1 MTSTATHVGSSF
13 VPRVTSMVGA
23 EELKLMSRFPHRERP
38 STWEATAVTREE
50 VLERLARPPLRAVE
64 PSAQANRMFG
74 ARLLLDWLMTFPGET
89 WQQRWQESP
98 AHGQH
103 IASQGWRDAFAAW
116 ARPEGRV
123 SRRETL
129 LVGVLALL
137 CADAVRPDPEF
148 LIGSRSRHLRPA
160 LETTRDPEGFAR
172 LRASLPTNISAANI
186 SSGLKTIAEIMACR
200 GGAIE
205 DIVVGD
211 LLLWQSKNPRNS
223 NGRIQLAYTWL
234 RDLGL
239 FPADAPHTLF
249 RISNRTGQL
258 TPADLVDRY
267 ELQCRPIRDLLVAY
281 LSHRSVGL
289 DFTTLQAL
297 TISLALRFWGDLER
311 HHPGID
317 SLRLPAEVMTAWKV
331 RLATKTVRKRLPDG
345 SFREFTEPRRGA
357 IGIKTQVRAFYL
369 DLAEWAVEDP
379 GQWAAWVAPCP
390 ISEAE
395 CSGRKAEKQ
404 LKARMDQRTRE
415 RLPAL
420 PTLVKTAH
428 RLLKEA
434 TMRLDALNA
443 APLGSEFSVLG
454 ETFRVPRFSKCADGR
469 PVHAWDA
476 KGTRRSFAGEERSA
490 FWGWAAIEILRHTGI
505 RIEELLE
512 LGHHSIVS
520 YKLPTTGQTVP
531 LLQIAPSKTDQERL
545 VLVTPELADV
555 LSTVVSRV
563 RGSDGRVPV
572 LRSYDHYERVWNP
585 PMPLLFQDRSG
596 GYLRPLSRAT
606 IRRGLDV
613 TMLASG
619 LTDSA
624 GAPLIFQPHDFR
636 RIFITDS
643 ILNGLPPHIAQ
654 VIAGHDHI
662 GTTMGYAAIYPTDA
676 IEAHRAFIARRRA
689 LRPADEYRTV
699 TPEEWGEFL
708 GHFERRKLALGDCG
722 RAYGTDC
729 AHEHA
734 CVRCPAL
741 IVHATERPRLV
752 EIRDNLLT
760 RILEAER
767 EGWLGEIEGLQSS
780 LTHAEEKLA
789 QLDAQ
794 ISRKQESVDLGIPT
808 FREIVA
814 RTTAAATPPEPRD

>member
-13 VPRVTSMVGA
+13 VPKVTSMVGA
-23 EELKLMSRFPHRERP
+23 EELKLMNQFPHRERP
-38 STWEATAVTREE
+38 STWEATAITREE
-50 VLERLARPPLRAVE
+50 VLERVARPPLRAVE

-89 WQQRWQESP
+89 WQQRWQTSP

-103 IASQGWRDAFAAW
+103 IASQGWRGAFAAW
-116 ARPEGRV
+116 ARLEGRV

-129 LVGVLALL
+129 LVGLLALL

-200 GGAIE
+200 GGAIK

-234 RDLGL
+234 RDSGL

-267 ELQCRPIRDLLVAY
+267 ELKCRPIRDLLVAY

-379 GQWAAWVAPCP
+379 GQWASWVAPCP

-428 RLLKEA
+428 RQLKEA
-434 TMRLDALNA
+434 TIRLDALNA
-443 APLGSEFSVLG
+443 APLGSDFSVLG

-469 PVHAWDA
+469 PIHAWDA

-520 YKLPTTGQTVP
+520 YRLPTTGQTVP

-545 VLVTPELADV
+545 VLVTPDLADV

-613 TMLASG
+613 TLLASG

-624 GAPLIFQPHDFR
+624 GDPLIFQPHDFR

-729 AHEHA
+729 AHEHVPLTELA
-734 CVRCPAL
+734 WAL
-741 IVHATERPRLV
+741 FEV
-752 EIRDNLLT
+752 N
-760 RILEAER
+760 
-767 EGWLGEIEGLQSS
+767 S
-780 LTHAEEKLA
+780 
-789 QLDAQ
+789 
-794 ISRKQESVDLGIPT
+794 
-808 FREIVA
+808 
-814 RTTAAATPPEPRD
+814 

>member
-1 MTSTATHVGSSF
+1 
-13 VPRVTSMVGA
+13 
-23 EELKLMSRFPHRERP
+23 
-38 STWEATAVTREE
+38 
-50 VLERLARPPLRAVE
+50 
-64 PSAQANRMFG
+64 
-74 ARLLLDWLMTFPGET
+74 
-89 WQQRWQESP
+89 
-98 AHGQH
+98 
-103 IASQGWRDAFAAW
+103 
-116 ARPEGRV
+116 
-123 SRRETL
+123 
-129 LVGVLALL
+129 
-137 CADAVRPDPEF
+137 
-148 LIGSRSRHLRPA
+148 
-160 LETTRDPEGFAR
+160 
-172 LRASLPTNISAANI
+172 
-186 SSGLKTIAEIMACR
+186 
-200 GGAIE
+200 
-205 DIVVGD
+205 
-211 LLLWQSKNPRNS
+211 
-223 NGRIQLAYTWL
+223 
-234 RDLGL
+234 
-239 FPADAPHTLF
+239 
-249 RISNRTGQL
+249 
-258 TPADLVDRY
+258 
-267 ELQCRPIRDLLVAY
+267 LVAY

-317 SLRLPAEVMTAWKV
+317 SLRLPAEVITAWKV

-434 TMRLDALNA
+434 SMRLDALNA
-443 APLGSEFSVLG
+443 APLGSDFSVLG

-469 PVHAWDA
+469 PIHAWDA

-613 TMLASG
+613 TLLASG

-624 GAPLIFQPHDFR
+624 GDPLIFQPHDFR

-643 ILNGLPPHIAQ
+643 ILKGLPPHIAQ

-814 RTTAAATPPEPRD
+814 RTTAAATPPGPA

>member
-23 EELKLMSRFPHRERP
+23 EELKLMNRFPHRGRP
-38 STWEATAVTREE
+38 SMWEATAVTREE

-297 TISLALRFWGDLER
+297 TISLALRFWDDLER

-317 SLRLPAEVMTAWKV
+317 SLRLPAEVITAWKV

-443 APLGSEFSVLG
+443 APLGSDFSVLG

-469 PVHAWDA
+469 PIHAWDA

-613 TMLASG
+613 TLLASG

-624 GAPLIFQPHDFR
+624 GDPLIFQPHDFR

-752 EIRDNLLT
+752 EIRDNLHT

-814 RTTAAATPPEPRD
+814 RTTAAATPPGPA

>member
-23 EELKLMSRFPHRERP
+23 EALTLMNRFPHRERP

-50 VLERLARPPLRAVE
+50 VLERPARPPLRAVE

-129 LVGVLALL
+129 LVEVLALL
-137 CADAVRPDPEF
+137 CVDAVRPDPEF

-160 LETTRDPEGFAR
+160 LETTRDPQGFAR
-172 LRASLPTNISAANI
+172 LRASLPTDISAATI

-297 TISLALRFWGDLER
+297 TISLALRFWDDLER

-317 SLRLPAEVMTAWKV
+317 SLRPPAEVITAWKV

-404 LKARMDQRTRE
+404 LKVRMDQRTRE

-443 APLGSEFSVLG
+443 APLGSDFSVLG

-469 PVHAWDA
+469 PIHAWNA

-572 LRSYDHYERVWNP
+572 LRSYDHDERVWNP

-613 TMLASG
+613 TLLASG

-624 GAPLIFQPHDFR
+624 GDPLIFQPHDFR

-699 TPEEWGEFL
+699 TLRNGE
-708 GHFERRKLALGDCG
+708 
-722 RAYGTDC
+722 
-729 AHEHA
+729 
-734 CVRCPAL
+734 
-741 IVHATERPRLV
+741 
-752 EIRDNLLT
+752 
-760 RILEAER
+760 
-767 EGWLGEIEGLQSS
+767 SS
-780 LTHAEEKLA
+780 SDTLSAA
-789 QLDAQ
+789 SSPWA
-794 ISRKQESVDLGIPT
+794 
-808 FREIVA
+808 
-814 RTTAAATPPEPRD
+814 TAAAHTELTVLTNTLASDAPP

>member
-1 MTSTATHVGSSF
+1 
-13 VPRVTSMVGA
+13 MVGA
-23 EELKLMSRFPHRERP
+23 EELKLMNRFPHRERP

-89 WQQRWQESP
+89 WQQRWQRSP
-98 AHGQH
+98 VHGQH

-311 HHPGID
+311 HDPGID
-317 SLRLPAEVMTAWKV
+317 SLRLPAEVITAWKV

-443 APLGSEFSVLG
+443 APLGSDFSVLG

-469 PVHAWDA
+469 PIHAWDA

-490 FWGWAAIEILRHTGI
+490 FWGWSAIEILRHTGI

-613 TMLASG
+613 TLLASG

-624 GAPLIFQPHDFR
+624 GDPLIFQPHDFR

-643 ILNGLPPHIAQ
+643 ILKGLPPHIAQ

-814 RTTAAATPPEPRD
+814 RSTAAATPPGPA